1 MERQDQLPPPA
12 SAPFAEPLE
21 ECAGSSTLPATG
33 ETLAPKTIH
42 SRRRQR
48 RIGSTATTAGGSETE
63 STSNQDAPVLHLEI
77 RLLRLEKK
85 AAPEKNV
92 TGQTSPRLASP
103 GTRVDER
110 PSPVVVAQ
118 PHPGVTQAAQTTTGN
133 ETGQPEVCGDVGGSK
148 ESQIQQQTPAAV
160 AVPSEPSRGGRSA
173 RDLAVGESGPLWNA
187 SGHMHGARPKR
198 SLLTPQEQGS
208 TPSEETPSITIGKS

>member
-1 MERQDQLPPPA
+1 MKGQDKLSPPA
-12 SAPFAEPLE
+12 SAPFAEPQE
-21 ECAGSSTLPATG
+21 ECAGSSTLPASG

-48 RIGSTATTAGGSETE
+48 RIGTAATTAAGSETE

-77 RLLRLEKK
+77 RLLRLETK

-92 TGQTSPRLASP
+92 TGQTSPHLESP
-103 GTRVDER
+103 GTLVDER

-118 PHPGVTQAAQTTTGN
+118 PHPGVTQAAPTTTRN
-133 ETGQPEVCGDVGGSK
+133 ETDQPEVCAGVGGSK

-160 AVPSEPSRGGRSA
+160 AVPSEPS
-173 RDLAVGESGPLWNA
+173 
-187 SGHMHGARPKR
+187 
-198 SLLTPQEQGS
+198 
-208 TPSEETPSITIGKS
+208 